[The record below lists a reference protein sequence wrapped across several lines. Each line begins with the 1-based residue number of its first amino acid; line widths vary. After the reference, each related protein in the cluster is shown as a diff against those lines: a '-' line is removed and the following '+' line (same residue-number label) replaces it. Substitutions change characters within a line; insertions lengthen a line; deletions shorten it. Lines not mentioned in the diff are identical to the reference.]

1 MITGFNTDVKH
12 GGKVF
17 HIQTEDK
24 GKGNPKIETL
34 IYVGGQILDSL
45 RFDYAEKISDG
56 YDEELV
62 TQLMEEQHRRVVR
75 DIKTGKYDD
84 GDEALE
90 DSLSR
95 KTLDEVVL
103 AYLNDS
109 APKEEMILVLENEG
123 QEFISGA
130 KVHLKVTA
138 LSKEEEA
145 PIKRVKVTVQIISMQ
160 QAPAMVH
167 EGYTDAAGVMET
179 AFSIPELPEG
189 TFTLVIEGEHGE
201 YAGADI
207 KYLIKHD

>member
-12 GGKVF
+12 GGRVF
-17 HIQTEDK
+17 HVQTEDK

-34 IYVGGQILDSL
+34 IYVGGQILDSV
-45 RFDYAEKISDG
+45 RFDYSEKISEG

-84 GDEALE
+84 GDESIE
-90 DSLSR
+90 DALSR

-103 AYLNDS
+103 AYLSDS

-123 QEFISGA
+123 QDFVSGA
-130 KVHLKVTA
+130 KVHLKVSA
-138 LSKEEEA
+138 LAKETEE
-145 PIKRVKVTVQIISMQ
+145 PIQRVKITVKIISMQ
-160 QAPAMVH
+160 QPPALVH
-167 EGYTDAAGVMET
+167 EGYSDASGTMET
-179 AFSIPELPEG
+179 AFSIPDLPEG
-189 TFTLVIEGEHGE
+189 TFTLVVEGEHGE

-207 KYLIKHD
+207 KYLIRND

>member
-12 GGKVF
+12 GGRVF

-34 IYVGGQILDSL
+34 IYVGGQILDSV
-45 RFDYAEKISDG
+45 RFDYSEKISDG

-84 GDEALE
+84 GDESIE
-90 DSLSR
+90 DALSR

-103 AYLNDS
+103 AYLSDS
-109 APKEEMILVLENEG
+109 APKEEMILVLDNEG
-123 QEFISGA
+123 QDFVSGA
-130 KVHLKVTA
+130 KVHLKVSA
-138 LSKEEEA
+138 LAKETEQ
-145 PIKRVKVTVQIISMQ
+145 PIQRVKITVKIISMQ
-160 QAPAMVH
+160 QPPALVH
-167 EGYTDAAGVMET
+167 EGYSDASGTMET
-179 AFSIPELPEG
+179 AFSIPDLPEG
-189 TFTLVIEGEHGE
+189 TFTLVVEGEHGE

-207 KYLIKHD
+207 KYLIRND